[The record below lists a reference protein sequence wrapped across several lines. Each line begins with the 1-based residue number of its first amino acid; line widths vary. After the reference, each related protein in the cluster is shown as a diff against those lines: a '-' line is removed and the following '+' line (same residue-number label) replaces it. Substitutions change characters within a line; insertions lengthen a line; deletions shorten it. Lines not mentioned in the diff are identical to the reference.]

1 MATLVQAVRGL
12 AIGWVLCLAAC
23 SSIPPPDANLADG
36 LPERVELG
44 AVPFYPQQAYQ
55 CGPAALA
62 TVLGHA
68 GKDRSPEQ
76 LKSEVY
82 LPRRQ
87 GSLQIELLAA
97 TRRAGLLPYVLAPDT
112 GALLSEVAAGNPVL
126 VLQDLGLPL
135 LPRWHYAV
143 VVGFD
148 RPAQRIILRSGSERR
163 QVMAIA
169 EFDRSWAKAG
179 RWAFIAMVPERL
191 PASATE
197 SRLVN
202 TVVALEAVSPAAAG
216 HAYAAALERWPDNLL
231 ARLGLGNS
239 AYRQNDLVLAAA
251 AYRRA
256 TVDHPQEAI
265 AWNNLARTLHKIGR
279 RSEALAAARQAVW
292 LGGPWRDVYAA
303 TLTSI
308 EGTKAH

>member
-1 MATLVQAVRGL
+1 MARLAQAVRWL
-12 AIGWVLCLAAC
+12 AIGLVFCLAAC
-23 SSIPPPDANLADG
+23 GSVPPADNWLADG

-44 AVPFYPQQAYQ
+44 AVPFHPQQAYQ
-55 CGPAALA
+55 CGPAALT

-68 GKDRSPEQ
+68 GKDRSSEQ

-126 VLQDLGLPL
+126 VLQDLGMPL

-148 RPAQRIILRSGSERR
+148 RPAERIILRSGSEPR
-163 QVMAIA
+163 QVMTIA

-179 RWAFIAMVPERL
+179 RWAFIAVAPERL

-202 TVVALEAVSPAAAG
+202 TVIALEAVAPAAAG
-216 HAYAAALERWPDNLL
+216 RAYGAALERWPDNLP

-239 AYRQNDLVLAAA
+239 AYRQNDLALAEA

-256 TVDHPQEAI
+256 TIDHPQAAI

-279 RSEALAAARQAVW
+279 RSEALAAARQAVR
-292 LGGPWRDVYAA
+292 LGGPWHDVYAA
-303 TLTSI
+303 TLASI
-308 EGTKAH
+308 ESTKAH